1 MNSKIVCV
9 AAIQM
14 DAIFGQREQNLNKA
28 EGYIQQAAKQGAQ
41 LILLPELLPYGYGL
55 NETVWN
61 GAEPMDGPS
70 VNWLMAQAKKY
81 GAYIGFTFLETD
93 GEDFYNAFV
102 LADPNGKIAGRVRK
116 SPAPA
121 VESYFYR
128 EGQDVHIID
137 TELGRIGVNICYEIL
152 LHARVNELY
161 EANIDIYLQPAAA
174 GRPKTLIPGD
184 VARLEKTL
192 INARAI
198 HYKALGVPIVM
209 ANRVGKLEGR
219 LPGVMG
225 YLKSSFLGGSYICD
239 SNGQILKEMDQ
250 NQEEGCIIARVTL
263 APQYKAKLSP
273 KRYGKT
279 WAVPM
284 PWFSLIYPMAQ
295 RMGER
300 AYAKSVLRKSKALAM
315 SKTLNN
321 SLQGA
326 PQKARCL

>member
-14 DAIFGQREQNLNKA
+14 DAIFGQREHNFDKA

-55 NETVWN
+55 NESVWN

-70 VNWLMAQAKKY
+70 VNWLTAQAKKY
-81 GAYIGFTFLETD
+81 GAYIGLTILEAD

-102 LADPNGKIAGRVRK
+102 LTDPNGKIAGRVRK

-121 VESYFYR
+121 VESYFYK
-128 EGQDVHIID
+128 EGKDSHIID
-137 TELGRIGVNICYEIL
+137 TELGRIGVNICYEVL

-161 EANIDIYLQPAAA
+161 EANIDLYLQPSAA
-174 GRPKTLIPGD
+174 GRPKPLIAGD

-209 ANRVGKLEGR
+209 ADRVGKLEGR
-219 LPGVMG
+219 LPGIMG

-250 NQEEGCIIARVTL
+250 NQEEGYIISRVTL
-263 APQYKAKLSP
+263 DSQYKAKMPP
-273 KRYGKT
+273 KRYGKI

-284 PWFSLIYPMAQ
+284 PWFSFIFPMTQ
-295 RMGER
+295 KWGEN
-300 AYAKSVLRKSKALAM
+300 AYAKNPRRKKRALSVSKGIKSV
-315 SKTLNN
+315 
-321 SLQGA
+321 A
-326 PQKARCL
+326 P